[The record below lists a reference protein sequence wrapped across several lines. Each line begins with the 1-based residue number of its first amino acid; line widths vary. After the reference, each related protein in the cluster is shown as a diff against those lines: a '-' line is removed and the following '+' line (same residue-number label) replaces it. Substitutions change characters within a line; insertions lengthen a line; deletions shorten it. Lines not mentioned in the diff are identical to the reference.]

1 MVTLTSFPLETLE
14 IIASDLADS
23 KQSLYAFSQTSRRC
37 NAASKNRFRAIT
49 VRVSSLKNLE
59 AEIKSWNTIF
69 ERNSA
74 FGFVRELT
82 ISGRLATPAD
92 EAEEQGD
99 CGNPLPKAI
108 VEHDQG
114 EDELTRR
121 GEVYDDILRGRFYH
135 LGVEEELS
143 DDPWKEV
150 AALLRKLTGLKEVV
164 WACERWF
171 PQPLL
176 DVLHRTPGC
185 QLHIKAFDPPRL
197 SRADPDDDEDDDSD
211 DDESIHD
218 SEEDTAL
225 QSCGALK
232 EGCVDENEYRLATSP
247 CLTSVVVPVAYDD
260 PHRGSNEDAAQWMVR
275 ALTPSLKHVHIIDSG
290 PGFAYRTMT
299 RVSSRQHILGDE
311 LNDEIGPGELES
323 LSLDPANE
331 ERLESWEKAIDFSR
345 LRNLQLWRARR
356 GTLARARLCDL
367 SSLKVLALDV
377 FNDRHSIDASP
388 VDRAVA
394 TFLTSLPRLESLHL
408 TGPWSAET
416 FAAVLK
422 HYGRSLRT
430 LSLYPSENRRLH
442 QFLITPNNIQAIGKY
457 CPNLRDVR
465 LQVKRS
471 SGDKEEQEIYRAIGA
486 LPKVR
491 HVSLQLDIYN
501 PVKVGLPERS
511 LERDSE
517 HVRQI
522 FINMAIDEKLAEEIA
537 RLIASEGRIET
548 VSLDIGINVT
558 GILGDVARYMKRQW
572 KCFIVP
578 RSADELGVVVKELN
592 VERRKRREEGESST
606 ELFDFA
612 KAFASL
618 WPLNEHLSGWRHAW
632 HSFPLQKVE
641 E

>member
-1 MVTLTSFPLETLE
+1 MVTLPSLPLETLE
-14 IIASDLADS
+14 LITSHLADY
-23 KQSLYAFSQTSRRC
+23 KPNLYAFSQTSKRC
-37 NAASKNRFRAIT
+37 NAASNNRFRAIT
-49 VRVSSLKNLE
+49 VHVSSPKNLKT
-59 AEIKSWNTIF
+59 EIESWHTIL
-69 ERNSA
+69 ERNLA

-82 ISGRLATPAD
+82 ISGRIATPAD
-92 EAEEQGD
+92 EAEAQED
-99 CGNPLPKAI
+99 YRNPLPKVM

-143 DDPWKEV
+143 DDPWKQV
-150 AALLRKLTGLKEVV
+150 AEFLRRLSGLKEVV

-176 DVLHRTPGC
+176 DVLHGIPGC
-185 QLHIKAFDPPRL
+185 RLHVKAFDPPLL
-197 SRADPDDDEDDDSD
+197 SRANLDDDDDDPDD
-211 DDESIHD
+211 ESGHD
-218 SEEDTAL
+218 SEEDAGL
-225 QSCGALK
+225 QSCDALK
-232 EGCVDENEYRLATSP
+232 EGCIDEYEYRLMTSP

-260 PHRGSNEDAAQWMVR
+260 PHRKSNEDAVQWMVR
-275 ALTPSLKHVHIIDSG
+275 ALTPTLKHVHIIDSG

-299 RVSSRQHILGDE
+299 RASSRLHILGDE
-311 LNDEIGPGELES
+311 LSDEMGSGELES

-331 ERLESWEKAIDFSR
+331 ERFETWEKAINFSR
-345 LRNLQLWRARR
+345 LLNLQLWRARR

-367 SSLKVLALDV
+367 SSLKILALDV

-394 TFLTSLPRLESLHL
+394 GFLTSLPRLESLQL

-416 FAAVLK
+416 FTAVLQ
-422 HYGRSLRT
+422 HHGRSLRT

-442 QFLITPNNIQAIGKY
+442 QCIITPSKIQALGKY
-457 CPNLRDVR
+457 CPNLRDIR

-471 SGDKEEQEIYRAIGA
+471 AGDQEEQEIYGAIAA

-511 LERDSE
+511 LKRDSE

-522 FINMAIDEKLAEEIA
+522 FINMAVDAKLAEEIA
-537 RLIASEGRIET
+537 RLIASQGRIET
-548 VSLDIGINVT
+548 VTLDIGINVT
-558 GILGDVARYMKRQW
+558 GILGDVARDMKRQW
-572 KCFIVP
+572 KCFIVL
-578 RSADELGVVVKELN
+578 RDTVDLQVVVKEIN
-592 VERRKRREEGESST
+592 VKRRKCRQEGETDT

-612 KAFASL
+612 KAFLSV
-618 WPLNEHLSGWRHAW
+618 WPLDVDLSDWRHAW